1 MGAGQRR
8 IRQAAGPLLVLL
20 GTDLALPVLAA
31 TPKAG
36 AGPAAPVATYG
47 MEAVT
52 SSGMGAMAMGGAD
65 IMRMMMGGRP
75 AMNSTSRQ
83 LELRLQAPGKVASP
97 SAEHRIPPAMAMG
110 TALPLRSGNDTP
122 GQPGQWQDKDIP
134 EPKGRL
140 LIYRGCAESADAGQP
155 EIITLKGLLPE
166 QRRQALEGLRR
177 LATSPT
183 AGGAPL
189 TSGRW
194 PSGEEAQAVPLQASL
209 VGSHVVASN
218 YAPEI
223 RFQVE
228 GSHDFLAPVTL
239 TTTAGG
245 GGGQRLGWRTIPTA
259 LGYQAMATGLGR
271 QEGDIVM
278 WTSSEVPW
286 ADSSVPG
293 DLRAPAAA
301 RLVQRGVLLAPERTT
316 CSVSAQAMAA
326 MRMAMLTFT
335 AYGDTLLLNSAKG
348 APAWRLSLERRST
361 AMRPLGEG
369 LEGLD
374 PGAGEGKEEPKKQGG
389 FNLFKLF

>member
-1 MGAGQRR
+1 
-8 IRQAAGPLLVLL
+8 LVVVL
-20 GTDLALPVLAA
+20 GTGLALPALAA
-31 TPKAG
+31 TPKVG
-36 AGPAAPVATYG
+36 TRQAAPVATYG

-75 AMNSTSRQ
+75 SMNSTSRQ

-97 SAEHRIPPAMAMG
+97 SAEHRIPPALAMG
-110 TALPLRSGNDTP
+110 TALPLRSDSDSP
-122 GQPGQWQDKDIP
+122 GQPAPWQDKDIP

-140 LIYRGCAESADAGQP
+140 LLYRGCAESAGAGQP

-166 QRRQALEGLRR
+166 QRRQALEGLRG
-177 LATSPT
+177 LATSPA

-194 PSGEEAQAVPLQASL
+194 PAAAEAQAVPAQASL

-228 GSHDFLAPVTL
+228 RSHDFLAPVTL
-239 TTTAGG
+239 TTTTAGG
-245 GGGQRLGWRTIPTA
+245 AQRLGWQAIPTA
-259 LGYQAMATGLGR
+259 LGYQAMATGMGR

-278 WTSSEVPW
+278 WTSSEAPW

-293 DLRAPAAA
+293 ELRAPAAA

-348 APAWRLSLERRST
+348 APSWRLSLERRST

-374 PGAGEGKEEPKKQGG
+374 PGAGEGKEEPKKQGS

>member
-8 IRQAAGPLLVLL
+8 IRQAAGPLVVAL
-20 GTDLALPVLAA
+20 GTGLALPALAA

-36 AGPAAPVATYG
+36 AQQAAPVATYG

-83 LELRLQAPGKVASP
+83 LELHLQAPGKVASP
-97 SAEHRIPPAMAMG
+97 TAEHRIPPALAMG
-110 TALPLRSGNDTP
+110 TALPLRSGSDSP

-140 LIYRGCAESADAGQP
+140 LIYRGCAESAGAGQP
-155 EIITLKGLLPE
+155 EIITLNGLLPQ

-177 LATSPT
+177 LATSP
-183 AGGAPL
+183 ASGGAPL

-194 PSGEEAQAVPLQASL
+194 PSGNEPPAMPLQASL

-223 RFQVE
+223 RFQVDS
-228 GSHDFLAPVTL
+228 SHDFLAPVTL
-239 TTTAGG
+239 TTTTAGG
-245 GGGQRLGWRTIPTA
+245 AQRLGWQTIPTA
-259 LGYQAMATGLGR
+259 LGYQAMATGMGR

-286 ADSSVPG
+286 SESSVPG
-293 DLRAPAAA
+293 ELRAPAAA

-316 CSVSAQAMAA
+316 CSISAQAMAA

-361 AMRPLGEG
+361 AMRPIGEG

>member
-1 MGAGQRR
+1 MVA
-8 IRQAAGPLLVLL
+8 L
-20 GTDLALPVLAA
+20 GTGLSLPALAA

-36 AGPAAPVATYG
+36 APQAAPVATYG
-47 MEAVT
+47 IEAVT
-52 SSGMGAMAMGGAD
+52 SSGLGAMAMGGAD

-75 AMNSTSRQ
+75 SLNSTSRQ
-83 LELRLQAPGKVASP
+83 LELQLQA
-97 SAEHRIPPAMAMG
+97 PAMAMG
-110 TALPLRSGNDTP
+110 TALPLRSGSDSP

-134 EPKGRL
+134 EPQGRL
-140 LIYRGCAESADAGQP
+140 LIYRGCAESAGAGQP

-177 LATSPT
+177 LATSPA

-194 PSGEEAQAVPLQASL
+194 PSGNEPPAVPLQASL
-209 VGSHVVASN
+209 VGRHVVASN

-228 GSHDFLAPVTL
+228 SSHDFLAPVTL
-239 TTTAGG
+239 TTTTAAGA
-245 GGGQRLGWRTIPTA
+245 QRLAWQTIPTA

-271 QEGDIVM
+271 QEGDIVV
-278 WTSSEVPW
+278 WTSSEAPW

-301 RLVQRGVLLAPERTT
+301 RLVQRGVLLGPERTT
-316 CSVSAQAMAA
+316 CAVCAQAMAA

-374 PGAGEGKEEPKKQGG
+374 PVAGEGKEEPKKQGG

>member
-8 IRQAAGPLLVLL
+8 IRQAAGPFVVAL
-20 GTDLALPVLAA
+20 GTGLALPALAA
-31 TPKAG
+31 SPKAG
-36 AGPAAPVATYG
+36 APQAAPVATYA

-83 LELRLQAPGKVASP
+83 LELELRAPGKVASP
-97 SAEHRIPPAMAMG
+97 TAEHRIPPAMAMG
-110 TALPLRSGNDTP
+110 TALPLRSGSDSP

-140 LIYRGCAESADAGQP
+140 LIYRGCAESAGAGQP
-155 EIITLKGLLPE
+155 EVITLKGLLPE

-223 RFQVE
+223 RFQVDS
-228 GSHDFLAPVTL
+228 SHDFLAPVTL
-239 TTTAGG
+239 TTTTAGG
-245 GGGQRLGWRTIPTA
+245 AQRLGWQTIPTA

-278 WTSSEVPW
+278 WTSSEAPW

-316 CSVSAQAMAA
+316 CSISAQAMAA

-335 AYGDTLLLNSAKG
+335 AYGDTLLLNSSKG

>member
-8 IRQAAGPLLVLL
+8 IRQAAGPLVVVL
-20 GTDLALPVLAA
+20 GTGLALPALAA

-36 AGPAAPVATYG
+36 APQAAPVASYV

-75 AMNSTSRQ
+75 SMNSTSRQ
-83 LELRLQAPGKVASP
+83 LELQLQAPGKVASP
-97 SAEHRIPPAMAMG
+97 TAEHRIPPAMAMG
-110 TALPLRSGNDTP
+110 TALPLRSGSDSP

-140 LIYRGCAESADAGQP
+140 LIYRGCAESAGAGQP
-155 EIITLKGLLPE
+155 EIITMKGLLPE

-177 LATSPT
+177 LAASPGS
-183 AGGAPL
+183 GGAPL
-189 TSGRW
+189 TSGHW
-194 PSGEEAQAVPLQASL
+194 PEGNDSPAVPLQASL

-228 GSHDFLAPVTL
+228 RSHDFLAPVKL
-239 TTTAGG
+239 TSTAAAGV
-245 GGGQRLGWRTIPTA
+245 QRLSWQSIPTA
-259 LGYQAMATGLGR
+259 LGYQAMATGMGR

-278 WTSSEVPW
+278 WTSSEEPW
-286 ADSSVPG
+286 SESSVPG
-293 DLRAPAAA
+293 ELRAPAAA

-316 CSVSAQAMAA
+316 CSVSAQAMEA

-335 AYGDTLLLNSAKG
+335 AYGDTLLLTSAMG
-348 APAWRLSLERRST
+348 GPAWRLSLERRST
-361 AMRPLGEG
+361 ALRPLGEG